1 MSGRPKNQ
9 IMSPD
14 EMRVIETR
22 RGRLY
27 SQTSD
32 HGLVVS
38 DIIAHLAE
46 ELAEMPQKINLKDLE
61 MVKKV
66 AVSYT
71 AACAENGTI
80 ANKTGLCRAMGVTRQ
95 AVDWFMNH
103 NPDEPSAEYLMMIF
117 DAYAEA
123 LSAASLAGAT
133 HPIVSIFLLK
143 AISGYR
149 DTVSLEAAPARD
161 PLGDRVKAETIA
173 ARYKDL
179 CDLLPAD

>member
-1 MSGRPKNQ
+1 MSGKPKNE

-14 EMRVIETR
+14 EMQVVETR

-27 SQTSD
+27 SQTAD

-38 DIIAHLAE
+38 EIVSNLAE
-46 ELAEMPQKINLKDLE
+46 ELAKKPQKINLKDADMIE
-61 MVKKV
+61 SI
-66 AVSYT
+66 AIAYT
-71 AACAENGTI
+71 DACAKAGTMP
-80 ANKTGLCRAMGVTRQ
+80 NKTGLCRAMGVTRQ
-95 AVDWFMNH
+95 GVDWFISH
-103 NPDEPSAEYLMMIF
+103 NPGEPSAELLQMIF
-117 DAYAEA
+117 DSYAEA
-123 LSAASLAGAT
+123 LSAASLAGAV

-161 PLGDRVKAETIA
+161 PLGDRIKAENIA

-179 CDLLPAD
+179 CDMLPSE

>member
-1 MSGRPKNQ
+1 MSGRPKNE

-14 EMRVIETR
+14 EMRLTETR

-27 SQTSD
+27 SQTAD

-38 DIIAHLAE
+38 EIVSNLAA

-61 MVKKV
+61 MVRKV

-80 ANKTGLCRAMGVTRQ
+80 ANKTGLCRAMGISRQ
-95 AVDWFMNH
+95 AVDWFMKH
-103 NPDEPSAEYLMMIF
+103 NPGEPSAEYLTMVF
-117 DAYAEA
+117 DAFAEA

-149 DTVSLEAAPARD
+149 DTVSIEPAPERD
-161 PLGDRVKAETIA
+161 PLGDRVKAEAIA
-173 ARYKDL
+173 ERYKDL